1 MPAEAV
7 SRDAAAPRAE
17 PAGARPADIAVIGM
31 AGQFPDAPDVDA
43 FRALLE
49 HARDG
54 APGVSG
60 GMLENR
66 DRFDHA
72 FFHITPDEADAMHPY
87 QRLVLQESW
96 KALEDAGYNPAALAG
111 ARVGVFVGAEPADYR
126 STTFSGSSDA
136 LIASRVSYHLNLR
149 GPAYVVNTGCSSGAV
164 AIHLA
169 CESLRRNE
177 SDVVLACGIFAAM
190 GPRMLGA
197 LGQAGMLSAGGRCRS
212 FDAGA
217 DGTAF
222 AEGIGVVALK
232 RLADAIADG
241 DPIHGIVK
249 ASGVNQDGT
258 SNGIMAPNGVAQE
271 ELIVDVYERFGIDP
285 ADIRYVEAHGT
296 GTLFGDAVEANALV
310 RAFRRFTERSAYCA
324 LGTVKAT
331 IGHTAAAAGVIGLI
345 RILLSMRARR
355 LPGMPGLGRA
365 NPMIDLDASAFS
377 LGLVS
382 REWPAGRDGRP
393 RLAALNTF
401 GHSGTNVHIVV
412 QEPPQA
418 RARPARAAD
427 GPRVAVPLSAM
438 DREALRRYAARL
450 CERLEAEGAAL
461 CVGDVAHT
469 LRVARE
475 PMAQRIVLFASTT
488 GELAALLRA
497 FVDGRDSPCLLD
509 GAVTA
514 AARAAG
520 LDAAQLAQ
528 AARWLAG
535 KRVDW
540 PPAGGTPMRVHLPAY
555 PFAGRRCGA
564 AGWARAEAGASRD
577 CAAAGPCEPPAGVAA
592 AAMTVAAAGPR
603 VDATPSAAA
612 DRARGA
618 ARPAEWLAARVA
630 ARLGVPAARVDR
642 RRSLLDLGLTSQDL
656 VSLAGQLRDATGEA
670 LLPSVLFDYPTIERL
685 AAHLADTCPAA
696 FGAAEPAEPAEL
708 TETAEL
714 TATAE
719 PAEPAETAETGRA
732 AAGDAASSPAPGVIA
747 LLERLEGGGLSLEE
761 TIYLIE
767 NTK

>member
-1 MPAEAV
+1 
-7 SRDAAAPRAE
+7 
-17 PAGARPADIAVIGM
+17 
-31 AGQFPDAPDVDA
+31 
-43 FRALLE
+43 
-49 HARDG
+49 
-54 APGVSG
+54 
-60 GMLENR
+60 
-66 DRFDHA
+66 
-72 FFHITPDEADAMHPY
+72 
-87 QRLVLQESW
+87 
-96 KALEDAGYNPAALAG
+96 
-111 ARVGVFVGAEPADYR
+111 
-126 STTFSGSSDA
+126 
-136 LIASRVSYHLNLR
+136 
-149 GPAYVVNTGCSSGAV
+149 
-164 AIHLA
+164 
-169 CESLRRNE
+169 
-177 SDVVLACGIFAAM
+177 AAM

-345 RILLSMRARR
+345 RILLSMRERR

-535 KRVDW
+535 ERVDW

-612 DRARGA
+612 
-618 ARPAEWLAARVA
+618 
-630 ARLGVPAARVDR
+630 
-642 RRSLLDLGLTSQDL
+642 
-656 VSLAGQLRDATGEA
+656 
-670 LLPSVLFDYPTIERL
+670 
-685 AAHLADTCPAA
+685 
-696 FGAAEPAEPAEL
+696 
-708 TETAEL
+708 
-714 TATAE
+714 
-719 PAEPAETAETGRA
+719 
-732 AAGDAASSPAPGVIA
+732 
-747 LLERLEGGGLSLEE
+747 
-761 TIYLIE
+761 
-767 NTK
+767 